1 MLAGTFSHGDTE
13 RYKPIV
19 DSLLGNDWFMVASDF
34 DAYAKAQGDVAKLWS
49 NKKLWT
55 EKAIINSVSMG
66 WFSSDRTIRDYAR
79 DIWGLP
85 VN

>member
-1 MLAGTFSHGDTE
+1 MTGSW
-13 RYKPIV
+13 
-19 DSLLGNDWFMVASDF
+19 SASDF
-34 DAYAKAQGDVAKLWS
+34 DAYAKAQDNVAKLWAD
-49 NKKLWT
+49 KKRWT